1 MLTGNL
7 KNKITNTGGVDLEL
21 EARFGSYKDNK
32 FISDVKRQTFN
43 RIKAYFDQNSTKI
56 DVRTTDYIMGKVR
69 KSVDSEGNTVWITKE
84 RVWVEDDKNYGI
96 RYSMAREISVEP
108 IITHFKP
115 VVIREKNRSSYL
127 IFNNSV
133 RIDITQVNQM
143 FKGKD
148 TFTFEVE
155 IELIDRKSLDKFEKA
170 VIIVSRLVLDT
181 VLPYTKKERDDIINE
196 VNYILGSDK
205 KGFIDHYPLVQA
217 RNLKLGDMV
226 YGGLIGNGKTGYS
239 VTHKADGIRK
249 MLVFLKSGIW
259 LISTSSISKIS
270 SQVIPRFNGTIL
282 DGELVPKDKRLEG
295 APNNYFWFL
304 AFDTLAWDYKSVQNK
319 GHFDR
324 LQYAQTISDN
334 MKTDLIYVN
343 TKSFTTFETPSEF
356 FKVMR
361 DMFNQQL
368 VLPYK
373 QDGFMFTPQN
383 TVYNPH
389 SDKMPLYKRKLSDYP
404 DICKWKPKDEL
415 TIDLQIKWK
424 AGNILELYS
433 NEKGNPVLF
442 TKFDKIDSENIMT
455 LNLPS
460 NTIVEYRYDY
470 ERDMLVPTRIR
481 FDKEKPNR
489 RDVAEDVANDILNP
503 IEEET
508 MKGNNFTLL
517 RKYHNLVKKNLFNSV
532 KGRTLL
538 DIGSGYGGDLGKWKG
553 YEKIV
558 AVEPDS
564 EHIDEL
570 RKRLKTYDME
580 DNVKIVLAG
589 GQETEKITDAV
600 KEWIG
605 DRVDTVSSMLSLTF
619 FWQNPGL
626 IDSLV
631 QTIVRN
637 IKPEGKYIFLTMD
650 GDLVEQTF
658 DPAFDTGQSLK
669 KLKLGP
675 ATLEYNDKVNPKELY
690 IDIEGTIVEK
700 QKEWLV
706 RLDDLRIR
714 FEKYGFEIFKIQKAD
729 EEKFLTDSEIIM
741 TQMYTYGGFKQ
752 IKDGKLPDEAP
763 NEKLELP
770 KIVEKLELPK
780 IAEKLELPKI
790 VEKLELPKIAEK
802 LELPKIAEK
811 LELPKIAEK
820 LELPKIAE
828 KLELPKISK
837 KLPEK
842 LELPKLK
849 SKEIDILSMDKVEK
863 INITW
868 WENPIIRI
876 GNLKDENSF
885 FHSVLNSYLKYYQT
899 NSNVDFRE
907 KFAKDLKL
915 EIENLNLVDEIF
927 SQVSEILNIDIY
939 VMRLKSDDLILH
951 KNTYKEGSTRRS
963 IVILDREFYLETLG
977 LEKDSLYQ
985 TLFDY
990 NDPFIEKIKNS
1001 QK

>member
-790 VEKLELPKIAEK
+790 
-802 LELPKIAEK
+802 
-811 LELPKIAEK
+811 AEK

-915 EIENLNLVDEIF
+915 EIENLNLGDEIF